1 MVKRKEPSGINLW
14 RLTDVDRL
22 FDRLYALSPTLTAG
36 APRQWAPQTDV
47 FETKDDIVIKM
58 DLAGVSRDDVKIL
71 LDEDSVVITGR
82 REDAYEEETE
92 YYHQVEIE
100 YGYFRR
106 EISLPRAVAGE
117 RTRAFYR
124 DGFLFVVL
132 PRAEKPVT
140 IHTTVEIL

>member
-1 MVKRKEPSGINLW
+1 MVKRKELSRISLW
-14 RLTDVDRL
+14 RLADVDRL
-22 FDRLYALSPTLTAG
+22 FDRLYALSPTLTAD
-36 APRQWAPQTDV
+36 APRQWVPQTDV
-47 FETKDDIVIKM
+47 FETENDIVIKI
-58 DLAGVSRDDVKIL
+58 DLAGVSRDDVKIM
-71 LDEDSVVITGR
+71 LDEDAVVITGR
-82 REDAYEEETE
+82 REETYEEETE

-106 EISLPRAVAGE
+106 VIPLPRPVAGE

-132 PRAEKPVT
+132 PRAERPVT